1 MSRNLKDG
9 VFYYGDNLPVLR
21 DLPDESVDLIYLDP
35 PFNSNVNYN
44 AVFKDESGKRTD
56 AQVKAFDDT
65 WRWGAQ
71 QTYFTVTGEYYF
83 HKSWAVYA
91 DLHNDVQ
98 NDDEITNQ
106 ATPDYARLVGRQEYR
121 GLLTFGI
128 KASF

>member
-65 WRWGAQ
+65 WRWGASAQ
-71 QTYFTVTGEYYF
+71 WPRRRASHGNDCRTG
-83 HKSWAVYA
+83 W
-91 DLHNDVQ
+91 
-98 NDDEITNQ
+98 
-106 ATPDYARLVGRQEYR
+106 RLRKRAHSGVP
-121 GLLTFGI
+121 
-128 KASF
+128 S